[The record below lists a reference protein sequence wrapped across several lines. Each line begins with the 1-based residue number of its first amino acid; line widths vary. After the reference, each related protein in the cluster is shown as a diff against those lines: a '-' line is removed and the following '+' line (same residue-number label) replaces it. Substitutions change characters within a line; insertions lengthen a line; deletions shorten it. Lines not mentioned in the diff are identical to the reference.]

1 MERRGIL
8 VFTISVFLLKL
19 GSTSAEFGPWG
30 KPIFEEKNANA
41 TKYAGIWLVD
51 SVTHN
56 YYDKFP
62 NEWRFEDFRFSS
74 KYLKDEFSILSSVV
88 DLQLNKTE
96 TQIKR
101 LECKYIN
108 PNSWVYRNQKEA
120 LRQMMTVLEID
131 YENYAI
137 VDICKSIGIMHWRR
151 IEILKRSQASLPSS
165 IEETKKKIES
175 YYKTKFSTANQD
187 CFNTLT
193 KI

>member
-1 MERRGIL
+1 M

-62 NEWRFEDFRFSS
+62 NEWRFENFTFFTKYSKVDFNIVSS
-74 KYLKDEFSILSSVV
+74 AF

-96 TQIKR
+96 AQIKR
-101 LECKYIN
+101 LEWGYIN

-120 LRQMMTVLEID
+120 MRQMMTVLEID

-137 VDICKSIGIMHWRR
+137 VDICKSIGVMHWRR
-151 IEILKRSQASLPSS
+151 IEILKRSEASLPSS
-165 IEETKKKIES
+165 IEETKTKIES
-175 YYKTKFSTANQD
+175 YYKTKFRSTNRD

-193 KI
+193 KVI